1 MQGATFPYKTKIEL
15 LALGPASLEITRLSS
30 LDETIDEFFKEYE
43 KTGDTELFAS
53 LCPYFGEPWP
63 AGVALARYCGEQ
75 AARWNGA
82 SILEVG
88 CGLALPSLVLAKLGL
103 SRLTA
108 TDLHPDVPVF
118 LRENCRL
125 NSVNVN
131 YEFLDWQGE
140 GKRAQVIL
148 GSDLCYDRESAPA
161 LVDFLAKAEWNEA
174 VIADPG
180 RPYWDSFLKRAKEK
194 WETEE
199 FLRDGIFFARL
210 GR

>member
-1 MQGATFPYKTKIEL
+1 MNGASFPYRTKVED
-15 LALGPASLEITRLSS
+15 LALGQVSLQVTRLNS
-30 LDETIDEFFKEYE
+30 LDETIDEFFREYE
-43 KTGDTELFAS
+43 KTGDPELFAS

-63 AGVALARYCGEQ
+63 AGKALAGYAGEQ
-75 AARWNGA
+75 AVRWKGA

-88 CGLALPSLVLAKLGL
+88 CGLALPSLVLAKLGVAGV
-103 SRLTA
+103 TA
-108 TDLHPDVPVF
+108 TDQHPDVPVF
-118 LRENCRL
+118 LAENCRL
-125 NSVNVN
+125 NGVNVE

-148 GSDLCYDRESAPA
+148 GSDLCYDKESAPA
-161 LVDFLAKAEWNEA
+161 LVDFLAKADWNEV

-180 RPYWDSFLKRAKEK
+180 RPYWDSFLRQAKEK

-210 GR
+210 NP

>member
-1 MQGATFPYKTKIEL
+1 MQGATFPYKTKIEP
-15 LALGPASLEITRLSS
+15 LAFGPVSLEITRLNS

-43 KTGDTELFAS
+43 KTGDPELFAS

-63 AGVALARYCGEQ
+63 AGKALAAYAAEQ
-75 AARWNGA
+75 ALRWKGA

-88 CGLALPSLVLAKLGL
+88 CGLALPSLILAKLGL
-103 SRLTA
+103 CGITA

-118 LRENCRL
+118 LSENCRL
-125 NSVNVN
+125 NGVNVN

-140 GKRAQVIL
+140 GMRAQVIL

-180 RPYWDSFLKRAKEK
+180 RPYWDSFLKRAKEN
-194 WETEE
+194 WATEE

-210 GR
+210 SR

>member
-1 MQGATFPYKTKIEL
+1 MQGASFPYRTRVESL
-15 LALGPASLEITRLSS
+15 SLGKNSLQITRLNS

-43 KTGDTELFAS
+43 KTGDPELFAS

-63 AGVALARYCGEQ
+63 AGKALAAHAGEQ
-75 AARWNGA
+75 APRWKGA

-88 CGLALPSLVLAKLGL
+88 CGLALPSLLLAKLGL
-103 SRLTA
+103 GRLTA

-118 LRENCRL
+118 LAENCRL
-125 NSVNVN
+125 NGVNVD
-131 YEFLDWQGE
+131 YEFLDWQGA

-148 GSDLCYDRESAPA
+148 GSDLCYDKESAPA
-161 LVDFLAKAEWNEA
+161 LVDFLAKADWNEA

-180 RPYWDSFLKRAKEK
+180 RPYWDSFVKRAKEK

-199 FLRDGIFFARL
+199 FLRDGIFFAALR
-210 GR
+210 R